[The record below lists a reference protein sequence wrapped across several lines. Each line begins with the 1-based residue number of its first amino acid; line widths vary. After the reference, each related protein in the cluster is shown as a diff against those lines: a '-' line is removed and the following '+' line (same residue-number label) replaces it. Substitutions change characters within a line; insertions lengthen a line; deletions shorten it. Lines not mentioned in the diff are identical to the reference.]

1 MIITEYSDDRAK
13 QVTDLFYEA
22 VHKIDLHI
30 YSTLQKNAWA
40 SFPIKYDQWQS
51 RLSKTRPTLLMINN
65 NVVGFAELNEHGHID
80 CFYVSPSY
88 QRQGTGS
95 KLLKYLITFAKR
107 NQLTYLT
114 VDASIVAKPFF
125 ENFQFVVE
133 KENKVIRQGLELVN
147 YSMYLIL

>member
-13 QVTDLFYEA
+13 QVTDLFYET
-22 VHKIDLHI
+22 VHAIDSHV

-40 SFPIKYDQWQS
+40 PLPIDYERWRS
-51 RLSKTRPTLLMINN
+51 RLNKTKPILLTVNN
-65 NVVGFAELNEHGHID
+65 NVVGFAELNANGHID

-88 QRQGTGS
+88 QRQGAGC
-95 KLLKYLITFAKR
+95 KLLKYLITFAKK

-114 VDASIVAKPFF
+114 VDASIVAKPLF
-125 ENFQFVVE
+125 ENFQFAVE
-133 KENKVIRQGLELVN
+133 KENMVIRQGLELVN